1 MTPDTLRKGPW
12 LGRGARIALVAP
24 GGPVT
29 AERIDAAAA
38 ECRSLGFEPVPGL
51 NASARL
57 GYLAG
62 KDGGRAADLEAAFRD
77 PRIDGI
83 WALRGGYGAMRL
95 LETLDFEPL
104 RRRPRPFIGFSDNT
118 AIHLALRRLGLVS
131 FHGPHP
137 GALATS
143 FSRECFE
150 RVLGAAGPAGLLPP
164 DPAGEPVTTLRGGTA
179 EGVLA
184 GGNLSLLAASCG
196 TPWSLDAAGCVLVLE
211 DVSEPVYRIDRA
223 LMQLAAAGA
232 LEGVAAFAFGRFTDR
247 PANEND
253 RPLEDVLTELAAR
266 YGVPAV
272 LGLPVGHIDAQW
284 TVPLGVRARLDAGSG
299 RLEILEPATVGGHA

>member
-1 MTPDTLRKGPW
+1 MTEFASRKGPP
-12 LGRGARIALVAP
+12 LGPGSRIALVAP
-24 GGPVT
+24 GGPVP
-29 AERIDAAAA
+29 AERIDAAAG
-38 ECRSLGFEPVPGL
+38 ECRELGFEPVLGL

-62 KDGGRAADLEAAFRD
+62 DDAGRAADLGAAFRD

-83 WALRGGYGAMRL
+83 WALRGGYGAMRIL
-95 LETLDFEPL
+95 DALDFEPM

-118 AIHLALRRLGLVS
+118 AIHLALRRRGLIS

-137 GALATS
+137 GALGTS
-143 FSRECFE
+143 FSRECLE
-150 RVLGAAGPAGLLPP
+150 RVLGSAVAVGELPP
-164 DPAGEPVTTLRGGTA
+164 DPGGEPVTTIADGTA

-196 TPWSLDAAGCVLVLE
+196 TPWALDAGGCILVVE

-223 LMQLAAAGA
+223 LVQLAAAGS
-232 LEGVAAFAFGRFTDR
+232 LRGVAAFAFGRFTER

-253 RPLEDVLTELAAR
+253 RPLEDVLREFADR
-266 YGVPAV
+266 FGVPAV

-284 TVPLGVRARLDAGSG
+284 TVPFGVRARLDAGGG
-299 RLEILEPATVGGHA
+299 RLEILEPAAAGGHA